1 MLKEINTQ
9 YSDHSIHTKGKM
21 AGTLYNGRIASKC
34 TLILSLFIIDSRGA
48 YPLSGY
54 EVSQSSVPFPQNG
67 PNIPLDDDDVTCAVT
82 NKGTGEYWKIQFNQ
96 SLTIAGVYLR
106 LKGGNH
112 TVEVQNALDTSAPQV
127 CGYKHL
133 PFEFTTSNVYITC
146 ISDLHGDV
154 IIVNKTS
161 FGTLTLCDF
170 KLKVCESNN
179 LGIPCTKCTP
189 SSSCKSCDGP
199 HYGVWCE
206 YQCSPGCVPGSCDEL
221 TGECSRCK
229 DGFHGNQCQLS
240 KYCTCR
246 NCSSACSECNILTQ
260 QCTRCQQSRYG
271 QFCQHECH
279 PNCDICDIINGTCLR
294 CKDGHFG
301 ENCSD
306 KLRTDVGKIL
316 FWVLFPIGFI
326 IVLATPFLLKKFCR
340 RFLWAKSFSF
350 FKHTRTSALNLSEQ
364 AMMTRNTLN
373 SSRVILE
380 PEGNSHYLDDP
391 YDGVVQVVVTF
402 SNIKTKS
409 LSIDQFVKDTHQ
421 KMTANEFR
429 SEFKILPNGLM
440 NLHTEALKM
449 ENSTKNRF
457 KKIYPYDAN
466 RVILEPIGSL
476 FPGNYINA
484 SYVNGV
490 YKENAYI
497 AAQGPFTPQTI
508 VDFWR
513 MVWQTQSK
521 RIVMLTRLTEGNAEK
536 CMQYWP
542 GNAGEFGPFSII
554 VQKEDSMDKFTI
566 RKFIVRMGEETRRVT
581 QYQFTVW
588 PDTKVPHNLEALLCF
603 RNISK
608 NSISP
613 NEGPIIVHGSAGI
626 GRTGSF
632 IALDYLLEKGF
643 KEGSVDV
650 KNCVINLRQQRAFS
664 IQSVDQY
671 IFLHDALVEGLTN
684 LTLNCALHVV
694 DEM

>member
-1 MLKEINTQ
+1 MDISKFVLLLSFLIIGSKEV
-9 YSDHSIHTKGKM
+9 
-21 AGTLYNGRIASKC
+21 C
-34 TLILSLFIIDSRGA
+34 SLVGYIVEQSSAA
-48 YPLSGY
+48 YPFTRAHS
-54 EVSQSSVPFPQNG
+54 P
-67 PNIPLDDDDVTCAVT
+67 IDDDNTTCAVT
-82 NKGTGEYWKIQFNQ
+82 KKRVGEYWRIQFNQ

-106 LKGGNH
+106 LKGGNY
-112 TVEVQNALDTSAPQV
+112 TIEVQNASDTSSRQV

-133 PFEFTTSNVYITC
+133 PFEFAASNVNITC
-146 ISDLHGDV
+146 KPDLHGDV
-154 IIVNKTS
+154 IIVKKTNNGS
-161 FGTLTLCDF
+161 LSLCDF
-170 KLKVCESNN
+170 KLKVCEFNN
-179 LGIPCTKCTP
+179 LDILCTKCTP
-189 SSSCKSCDGP
+189 SSSCKSCDGS

-206 YQCSPGCVPGSCDEL
+206 RPCSPGCVPGTCDEL
-221 TGECSRCK
+221 IGECSRCK
-229 DGFHGNQCQLS
+229 DGYHGNKCQIS
-240 KYCTCR
+240 KNCTCR
-246 NCSSACSECNILTQ
+246 NCFSACIECHTLTEE
-260 QCTRCQQSRYG
+260 CTRCQKSRYG
-271 QFCQHECH
+271 KLCQYECH
-279 PNCDICDIINGTCLR
+279 PNCDTCDINNGTCLS
-294 CKDGHFG
+294 CKIGYSG

-306 KLRTDVGKIL
+306 QRPVGMDVEKIL

-326 IVLATPFLLKKFCR
+326 IVLATPFLLKTFCR
-340 RFLWAKSFSF
+340 RLRCSKTISF
-350 FKHTRTSALNLSEQ
+350 FNHTMTPTMTLSEQ
-364 AMMTRNTLN
+364 AMIARNTLN

-380 PEGNSHYLDDP
+380 PEGTSHYLDDP

-409 LSIDQFVKDTHQ
+409 LSIEQFVKDTHQ
-421 KMTANEFR
+421 KMMANEFR

-466 RVILEPIGSL
+466 RVILEPLGNLYS
-476 FPGNYINA
+476 GNYINA
-484 SYVNGV
+484 SYINGV
-490 YKENAYI
+490 YRENAYI
-497 AAQGPFTPQTI
+497 AAQGPFTPQT
-508 VDFWR
+508 VADFWR

-521 RIVMLTRLTEGNAEK
+521 RIVMLTRLTEGNVEK

-542 GNAGEFGPFSII
+542 GDAGEFGPFSII
-554 VQKEDSMDKFTI
+554 VQKEDILDKFAV
-566 RKFIVRMGEETRRVT
+566 RKFIVRRGEETRRVT
-581 QYQFTVW
+581 QYQFMVW
-588 PDTKVPHNLEALLCF
+588 PDTKVPLNLEALLCF

-626 GRTGSF
+626 GRTGTF